1 MPDLHHLKQNS
12 FFTQW
17 LILGF
22 ALLILGGAAGF
33 NLYVDR
39 GRTESRERGRLLTQA
54 RVIQENLEQNLTAVS
69 RVLADLRKEVLQRKV
84 TPGLPDRL
92 KMLTDAMP
100 GIRTLLILD
109 GDGTVLASS
118 RPDLLG
124 GNFAYRD
131 YFKAP
136 RQNPDPEMLF
146 VSPPFKTTLGIYGIN
161 VARTI
166 PGPRGEFAGII
177 VATLDPEYF
186 NILMTSVLY
195 APDMWAAIA
204 HGDGIQFLMVP
215 EREGQAGKNLAQPGS
230 FFTRHRDS
238 GKETD
243 VLTGIAYATGEE
255 RMMAVRSIQTAKL
268 RQDKPLVIAVGRD
281 LSAVYA
287 AWRKDCQIQGGLFG
301 LIALGFT
308 LGLYAYQRRQRQFA
322 RKEAEVAEARA
333 AEERFMKALTDNIPG
348 MVAYWNRDLRCGF
361 ANKAYLEWFG
371 KTPEQMQGIR
381 MQDLMGDELFHKN
394 EPFISAALRGERQ
407 HFERTLTKADGS
419 IGYTWAH
426 YIPDLDAD
434 GVRGFFA
441 LVSDITDVKRAQ
453 IALAESEWTLKTII
467 ETEPECVKVL
477 AADGTLLQM
486 NRAGLDLIEAESDSQ
501 VIGHK
506 LTEIVSPPYRDA
518 FVDLSERVNRG
529 ESGMLEFEIVGLKGG
544 HRWLDTHAVPMR
556 DATGQ
561 ITGLLGVTRDITARK
576 KAEQALE
583 QLAQTDFLTN
593 LANRRHFLILAEQEL
608 SRTLRYGGALS
619 VLMMDID
626 HFKKVNDTYG
636 HKTGDVVLQRF
647 GELSRQ
653 TLREIDVIG
662 RIGGEEFAVVLPQT
676 DGEHA
681 LEVAERLRRSIG
693 DAEVVLDQ
701 GLPLHFTVSI
711 GVATLTG
718 ADINIDTLL
727 SQADQ
732 ALYKA
737 KKAGR
742 NKVCAYEHR
751 DGASMKW
758 HGA

>member
-131 YFKAP
+131 YFKTP

-268 RQDKPLVIAVGRD
+268 RQDKPLIVAVGRD

-308 LGLYAYQRRQRQFA
+308 LGLYAYQRRQREFA

>member
-1 MPDLHHLKQNS
+1 MPELNHLKQS
-12 FFTQW
+12 SLTTQW

-22 ALLILGGAAGF
+22 ALLILGGATGF

-39 GRTESRERGRLLTQA
+39 GRTERREQGRLLTQA

-69 RVLADLRKEVLQRKV
+69 RVLADLRKELPSHKAN
-84 TPGLPDRL
+84 PGLSDRL

-100 GIRTLLILD
+100 GIRTLLLLD
-109 GDGTVLASS
+109 RDGTVLASS
-118 RPDLLG
+118 RSELLG

-131 YFKAP
+131 YFKTP

-146 VSPPFKTTLGIYGIN
+146 VSAPFKTTLGIYGIN

-166 PGPRGEFAGII
+166 PGGRGEFAGLI

-186 NILMTSVLY
+186 KPLMASVLY
-195 APDMWAAIA
+195 APDMWTAVA

-215 EREGQAGKNLAQPGS
+215 ERDGQAGKNLAQPGS
-230 FFTRHRDS
+230 FFSRHRDS
-238 GKETD
+238 GKETNI
-243 VLTGIAYATGEE
+243 LTGAVYATGEE
-255 RMMAVRSIQTAKL
+255 RMMALRSIQPARLK
-268 RQDKPLVIAVGRD
+268 QDKPLVVAVGRD
-281 LSAVYA
+281 LNTVYA
-287 AWRKDCQIQGGLFG
+287 AWRHDIRIQGGLFG
-301 LIALGFT
+301 LIVLGST
-308 LGLYAYQRRQRQFA
+308 LGLYAYQRRQREFA
-322 RKEAEVAEARA
+322 RREAEVAEALA
-333 AEERFMKALTDNIPG
+333 ASHRFMETLTDNIPG
-348 MVAYWNRDLRCGF
+348 MVAYWTRELRCGF

-371 KTPEQMQGIR
+371 RTPEQMRGIR
-381 MQDLMGDELFHKN
+381 IQDMMGDELFRKN

-407 HFERTLTKADGS
+407 RFERTLTKADGS
-419 IGYTWAH
+419 TAYTWAH
-426 YIPDLDAD
+426 YIPDLD
-434 GVRGFFA
+434 GNEVRGFFV
-441 LVSDITDVKRAQ
+441 LVSDITEVKRVQ
-453 IALAESEWTLKTII
+453 LALAESEWKLKTII

-506 LTEIVSPPYRDA
+506 VTEIVAPQYREA
-518 FVDLSERVNRG
+518 FIDLNERVNRG
-529 ESGMLEFEIVGLKGG
+529 ESGTLEFEIVGLKGG

-556 DATGQ
+556 DVDGQ

-593 LANRRHFLILAEQEL
+593 LVNRRHFMTLAEQEL

-626 HFKKVNDTYG
+626 HFKKINDTYG
-636 HKTGDVVLQRF
+636 HKTGDVVLRRF
-647 GELSRQ
+647 AELSRQ
-653 TLREIDVIG
+653 SLRDIDVIG
-662 RIGGEEFAVVLPQT
+662 RVGGEEFAVVLPQT

-681 LEVAERLRRSIG
+681 LEVADRLRKSTG

-711 GVATLTG
+711 GVATLGGTSS
-718 ADINIDTLL
+718 NIDTLL
-727 SQADQ
+727 SQADK

-737 KKAGR
+737 KRSGR
-742 NKVCAYEHR
+742 NRVCAYEPR
-751 DGASMKW
+751 DGASAKW
-758 HGA
+758 HEA

>member
-131 YFKAP
+131 YFKTP

-268 RQDKPLVIAVGRD
+268 RQDKPLIVAVGRD

>member
-308 LGLYAYQRRQRQFA
+308 LGLYAYQRRQREFA